1 MQRKSRLS
9 GTRHLNL
16 LIHPLFRTEK
26 MVQPDDFL
34 FADVEKVKQ
43 IPIVQT
49 VLEVI
54 CRSTGMG
61 FAAVARVTEDRWVA
75 CSVQDEMGFGL
86 KPGEELEIGTTIC
99 NEIRDSGQA
108 VVIDH
113 VDENEFYC
121 GHPTPRIYGFKSY
134 ISLPITLKSG
144 EFFGTLFAI
153 DPKPNQLQNPRVIGM
168 FHLFAELLAFH
179 LDSISLMERTR
190 TAMHD
195 LANQLLVSDNENR
208 QYRHISSH
216 NLQEPLRKLRVFSDM
231 LVNATDRYEIEKAKE
246 LAVRIR
252 SSAQQFSMMVKDLSD
267 FSGLNEGGA
276 FTNVP
281 LGRVVA
287 DVTTQ
292 LTPQIER
299 RNITVETDRLPS
311 IIAIPDQMEQ
321 LFFQLMD
328 NAIKFCGHGQPP
340 RIRISSRELA
350 LHEIDDLL
358 PEPLQMAYAE
368 IRVEDNGIGIGDSQ
382 LEKVFDIFA
391 RLPTGS
397 FKQGEGV
404 GLAYCRKIVRNHKG
418 IIKAEANPGIGT
430 TFVVTLPISR

>member
-1 MQRKSRLS
+1 
-9 GTRHLNL
+9 
-16 LIHPLFRTEK
+16 

-195 LANQLLVSDNENR
+195 LATQLLVSDNENR

>member
-1 MQRKSRLS
+1 
-9 GTRHLNL
+9 
-16 LIHPLFRTEK
+16 

-34 FADVEKVKQ
+34 FADVEKVNR
-43 IPIVQT
+43 IPIVRT

-61 FAAVARVTEDRWVA
+61 FAGVARVTEDRWVA
-75 CSVQDEMGFGL
+75 CSVQDETGFGL

-113 VDENEFYC
+113 VDENEFYA

-134 ISLPITLKSG
+134 ISLPIRLKSG

-179 LDSISLMERTR
+179 LDSLSLMERTR

-195 LANQLLVSDNENR
+195 LAAQLLVSDDENR

-231 LVNATDRYEIEKAKE
+231 LVNASDRHEAEKATD
-246 LAVRIR
+246 LAVKIR
-252 SSAQQFSMMVKDLSD
+252 SSARQFSMMIKDLSD
-267 FSGLNEGGA
+267 FSGPNSSNA
-276 FTNVP
+276 FTHVH
-281 LGRVVA
+281 LDHVLA

-292 LTPQIER
+292 LMSQIER
-299 RNITVETDRLPS
+299 RNIIVETDRLPS
-311 IIAIPDQMEQ
+311 IKAIPEQMEQ
-321 LFFQLMD
+321 LFFQLLD
-328 NAIKFCGHGQPP
+328 NAVKFAGHENPP
-340 RIRISSRELA
+340 RIRITSRELA

-358 PEPLQMAYAE
+358 PEPLQMAYLE
-368 IRVEDNGIGIGDSQ
+368 IRIADNGIGIEDSQ
-382 LEKVFDIFA
+382 LEKVFDTFA

-397 FKQGEGV
+397 FRQGEGV

-418 IIKAEANPGIGT
+418 VIKAEVNPGKGT
-430 TFVVTLPISR
+430 TFVILLPLFY

>member
-1 MQRKSRLS
+1 ML
-9 GTRHLNL
+9 
-16 LIHPLFRTEK
+16 
-26 MVQPDDFL
+26 QPDDFL
-34 FADVEKVKQ
+34 FADVEKVNQ
-43 IPIVQT
+43 IPIVRT

-61 FAAVARVTEDRWVA
+61 FAAIARVTEDRWIA
-75 CSVQDEMGFGL
+75 CSVQDEIGFGL

-99 NEIRDSGQA
+99 NEIRDSGKA

-134 ISLPITLKSG
+134 ISLPIRLKSG
-144 EFFGTLFAI
+144 EFFGTLCAI
-153 DPKPNQLQNPRVIGM
+153 DPRPNQLQNPRVIGM

-179 LDSISLMERTR
+179 LDSLSLMERTR

-195 LANQLLVSDNENR
+195 LATQLLVSNDENR

-231 LVNATDRYEIEKAKE
+231 LVNATDRYETEKAKE
-246 LAVRIR
+246 LAVKIR
-252 SSAQQFSMMVKDLSD
+252 SSAQQFSMMIKDLSD
-267 FSGLNEGGA
+267 FSGLNNGNA
-276 FTNVP
+276 FTNVH
-281 LGRVVA
+281 LDHVVA

-292 LTPQIER
+292 LMSQIER
-299 RNITVETDRLPS
+299 RNIVVETDRLPS
-311 IIAIPDQMEQ
+311 VMGVPEQMEQ
-321 LFFQLMD
+321 LFFQLLD
-328 NAIKFCGHGQPP
+328 NAVKFAGYENPP

-368 IRVEDNGIGIGDSQ
+368 IRVEDNGIGIDDSQ

-418 IIKAEANPGIGT
+418 IIKAEANPGKGT
-430 TFVVTLPISR
+430 TFVITLPLSY

>member
-1 MQRKSRLS
+1 
-9 GTRHLNL
+9 
-16 LIHPLFRTEK
+16 

-61 FAAVARVTEDRWVA
+61 FAAVARVTEDRWIA
-75 CSVQDEMGFGL
+75 CSVQDEIGFGL

-99 NEIRDSGQA
+99 NEIRDSGRA

-113 VDENEFYC
+113 VDENEFYS

-144 EFFGTLFAI
+144 AFFGTLFAI
-153 DPKPNQLQNPRVIGM
+153 DPKPNQLENPRVVGM

-179 LDSISLMERTR
+179 LDSIQLMERTR
-190 TAMHD
+190 TAMND
-195 LANQLLVSDNENR
+195 LATQLLVSNDENR

-231 LVNATDRYEIEKAKE
+231 LVNATDRHNIEKAKE
-246 LAVRIR
+246 LAVSIR
-252 SSAQQFSMMVKDLSD
+252 SSAQQFSMMIKDLSD
-267 FSGLNEGGA
+267 FSGLSDGGA
-276 FTNVP
+276 FSDVD
-281 LGRVVA
+281 LGHVVA

-292 LTPQIER
+292 LSPQIER
-299 RNITVETDRLPS
+299 RNITIETGRLPS
-311 IIAIPDQMEQ
+311 ITAIPDQMEQ

-328 NAIKFCGHGQPP
+328 NAVKFSGHGEPP

-418 IIKAEANPGIGT
+418 IIKAETSPGIGT
-430 TFVVTLPISR
+430 TFVITLPMSR

>member
-195 LANQLLVSDNENR
+195 LATQLLVSDNENR